1 MTTGAVLLDLDD
13 TLVDT
18 PTAMRASVVAA
29 LEGLVGDLPEPVRRA
44 VADQWLADPARH
56 FLRYELGEISFVEQR
71 RARFA
76 EIAEIAGA
84 DADPAAYATWEEGYV
99 AGLIDAVRAFDD
111 VIPFLDGLDGMPRA
125 VVTNVATEVQRAKL
139 QAAGLAE
146 RFPVVV
152 GVDLAGAPKPDPA
165 PFTCACRLLGVEP
178 AAAIHIGD
186 SLLADVEGA
195 LGAGLRAIW
204 LDRLDTGGNVAL
216 PPGASRARTL
226 TEAAEL
232 LRS

>member
-1 MTTGAVLLDLDD
+1 RSSGYNGHPVVGGGSRRGAVRAVRVASRLVRPPARVRHPKRAMTTGAVLLDLDD

-84 DADPAAYATWEEGYV
+84 DADPAAYATWEE
-99 AGLIDAVRAFDD
+99 
-111 VIPFLDGLDGMPRA
+111 
-125 VVTNVATEVQRAKL
+125 
-139 QAAGLAE
+139 
-146 RFPVVV
+146 
-152 GVDLAGAPKPDPA
+152 
-165 PFTCACRLLGVEP
+165 
-178 AAAIHIGD
+178 
-186 SLLADVEGA
+186 
-195 LGAGLRAIW
+195 
-204 LDRLDTGGNVAL
+204 
-216 PPGASRARTL
+216 
-226 TEAAEL
+226 
-232 LRS
+232 